1 MCGSV
6 SFEEFVGT
14 DAAADELKAM
24 RLCKGMKLR
33 RVRVR
38 VRDGA
43 HAAGRLG
50 LAMHVEADFRCKSCF
65 ILL

>member
-1 MCGSV
+1 M
-6 SFEEFVGT
+6 GT

-24 RLCKGMKLR
+24 RLSKGMRLR

-50 LAMHVEADFRCKSCF
+50 FALRVQADFRF
-65 ILL
+65 

>member
-1 MCGSV
+1 M
-6 SFEEFVGT
+6 GT

-24 RLCKGMKLR
+24 RLSKGMKLR

-50 LAMHVEADFRCKSCF
+50 LALRVQADFRF
-65 ILL
+65 